1 MRNIFEMNEKRV
13 NPPAADNFEKE
24 KKNGKFRL
32 WRNDKYAA
40 R

>member
-24 KKNGKFRL
+24 KNGKFRL